1 MSDAIQFPEHN
12 PTDTPIETLVVA
24 APAGEATAGLV
35 VIGVPSGYAALEAHR
50 AIGAGA
56 DVMLVSDGVSI
67 DDEVVLKRRAH
78 NAGHLLMGPGC
89 ETAIIDGIG
98 IGFANAVSAGRVG
111 VIATSGTSAQ
121 EATVLL
127 DRFGVGVSTCLVT
140 GRRDLT
146 DKVGAAT
153 ALDSLARLAT
163 DAATEVILLVADAW
177 SPEVARRLLPALAAT
192 GKPGSVCLMGA
203 DGVASP
209 DGVEVHSAIDGAA
222 LGAARL
228 AGARPVIPATEPTG
242 WVSAGHVRG
251 IFSGPGL
258 CAEASAILAGRLGR
272 VVSNAPAG
280 DAVPLE
286 GDEVVRG
293 HACLDVATAARE
305 HGAPHPIEDPEH
317 RARLLVDTVA
327 DQTVA
332 VVLLD
337 VVLGYAA
344 HPDPVGALAPALS
357 RALQARPSLQVVAHV
372 VGTEADP
379 QVLSDQEAKLEALGV
394 RLAPTSGQ
402 AARLAAALVRPG
414 R

>member
-1 MSDAIQFPEHN
+1 MSDVIQFPEHD

-56 DVMLVSDGVSI
+56 DVMLVSDGISI

-78 NAGHLLMGPGC
+78 DAGHLLMGPGC

-163 DAATEVILLVADAW
+163 DTATEVILLVADAW

-209 DGVEVHSAIDGAA
+209 DGVEVHPAIDGAA

-305 HGAPHPIEDPEH
+305 HGGAAFDARCGRFARNPRDRHPVDGHRRSDGDTGPFERERPELNLVSTRRERLHQAPRMHCTPPRHCGVGDE
-317 RARLLVDTVA
+317 
-327 DQTVA
+327 
-332 VVLLD
+332 
-337 VVLGYAA
+337 
-344 HPDPVGALAPALS
+344 PDP
-357 RALQARPSLQVVAHV
+357 H
-372 VGTEADP
+372 
-379 QVLSDQEAKLEALGV
+379 
-394 RLAPTSGQ
+394 
-402 AARLAAALVRPG
+402 RPG
-414 R
+414 RTSAAASRAACPLVGASRTPSASNFAS